1 MKLAVW
7 GLLGLL
13 GLLEMAGIST
23 AAEKNFNLQ
32 GSLRN
37 LSQRATDFA
46 LSDRPSRLSS
56 TFLRLASRYRHDLDL
71 DAEFALQVSEAYRD
85 SSLPAPASD
94 TSINQ
99 MADLNSNWQH
109 GKHGQGQLEVERLN
123 LRGQRQNLSWTLGRQ
138 AYGFGNILLFSPL
151 DVVAPFAPYALDT
164 DYRPGIDGLRL
175 SLTNSQGDQ
184 FNTLAALNRAREQNS
199 YLVSSRINRGQL
211 DLLFLSGSLR
221 SRPMLG
227 LGLAGNLGGLGI
239 KAELSGYRGKNVA
252 ETGGDLHQDFV
263 IGALELWYRLE
274 AGPILLVEYLHSGAG
289 SSVAWNYLAAA
300 TSASFNEG
308 LSPLLG
314 RNYLLFSPSWDIH
327 PLLTITTFGMW
338 NLDDNSWQLRPQ
350 LQFSLSDN
358 ISLDLSHSINHG
370 QGPVTGARPWIKIPR
385 SEFGLYA
392 DTTSLF
398 LRWYF

>member
-1 MKLAVW
+1 MRYFTFF
-7 GLLGLL
+7 LLGL
-13 GLLEMAGIST
+13 MCVSNIQ
-23 AAEKNFNLQ
+23 AATREDFELQ

-37 LSQRATDFA
+37 LSQRVEDFA
-46 LSDRPSRLSS
+46 LSDQKSRLSS
-56 TFLRLASRYRHDLDL
+56 TFLRLASRYRYDSEL
-71 DAEFALQVSEAYRD
+71 DAEFAVEISEAYSD
-85 SSLPAPASD
+85 SSLPTPTTD
-94 TSINQ
+94 TSINHT
-99 MADLNSNWQH
+99 ADLNRNWTH
-109 GKHGQGQLEVERLN
+109 GHNWRGQLQIERLN
-123 LRGQRQNLSWTLGRQ
+123 LRGRQKSLSWTLGRQ

-175 SLTNSQGDQ
+175 SLTNGQGDQ
-184 FNTLAALNRAREQNS
+184 FNTLAALNRAREQNT
-199 YLVSSRINRGQL
+199 YLASSRINRHGL
-211 DLLFLSGSLR
+211 DLLLLSGSLR

-252 ETGGDLHQDFV
+252 ETGGDLHQNFV
-263 IGALELWYRLE
+263 IGAVELWYRLD
-274 AGPILLVEYLHSGAG
+274 AGPILLMEYLHNGAG
-289 SSVAWNYLAAA
+289 SPVAWDYLSAA

-327 PLLTITTFGMW
+327 PLVTIATFGMW
-338 NLDDNSWQLRPQ
+338 NLDDDSWQVRPQ

-358 ISLDLSHSINHG
+358 LSLDLSHSFNHG
-370 QGPVTGARPWIKIPR
+370 KGLTTGAHPWIKIPR

-398 LRWYF
+398 IRWYF